1 MNTIMATET
10 REFVRVIHKLC
21 KGCDRTLSTTMF
33 HTDRKSQDGMYTY
46 CRQCQSVKSKEYKWK
61 KKQASLDAREAA
73 IIDRENA
80 YLEAAIRN
88 AEANGDDVDLPL
100 KWVMIDED
108 TQVVI
113 NKGDQFIHDLTPAAE
128 EARQEAEKNLK
139 YAQTTIK
146 ELEREVARQ
155 KKELEAL
162 PIFQPAQPMNNIAMS
177 DMLAEIEARLSPN
190 GIDVPVAITI
200 EYGRLLLKVT

>member
-1 MNTIMATET
+1 
-10 REFVRVIHKLC
+10 
-21 KGCDRTLSTTMF
+21 MF
-33 HTDRKSQDGMYTY
+33 HTDRKSQDGIYTY

-108 TQVVI
+108 TQVVM
-113 NKGDQFIHDLTPAAE
+113 NKVDVVHRTDAVALEQKLRQAE
-128 EARQEAEKNLK
+128 
-139 YAQTTIK
+139 
-146 ELEREVARQ
+146 
-155 KKELEAL
+155 KELEAL